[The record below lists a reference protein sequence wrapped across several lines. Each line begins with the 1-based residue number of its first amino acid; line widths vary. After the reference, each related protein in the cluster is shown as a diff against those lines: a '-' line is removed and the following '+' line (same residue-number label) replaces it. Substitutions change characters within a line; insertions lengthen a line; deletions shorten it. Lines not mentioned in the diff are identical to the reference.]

1 MRYRREGHMKV
12 LPFGLVTRCIGL
24 GKPVITGDRDP
35 EGVK

>member
-1 MRYRREGHMKV
+1 MKV

-35 EGVK
+35 

>member
-12 LPFGLVTRCIGL
+12 LPFGLATRCIGL
-24 GKPVITGDRDP
+24 GKPVITGDRDS